1 MGGLLAVVILFLF
14 LRDVRCTLIIGL
26 SIPVSIMAT
35 FALMFQTDISLNI
48 MSLGGVALGV
58 GMLVDNSIVVLEAV
72 DRYRRQGGSVR
83 DQVYKGTKE
92 VGGAVTASTLT
103 TVAVFLPLVFVEGIA
118 GQLFKDQAL
127 TITYAL
133 LASLAVAL
141 TFIPMALALKGR
153 AAAAARRGSESNRP
167 APTSGW
173 GRFKARRF

>member
-1 MGGLLAVVILFLF
+1 
-14 LRDVRCTLIIGL
+14 
-26 SIPVSIMAT
+26 
-35 FALMFQTDISLNI
+35 
-48 MSLGGVALGV
+48 
-58 GMLVDNSIVVLEAV
+58 
-72 DRYRRQGGSVR
+72 QGGSVR
-83 DQVYKGTKE
+83 EQVYRGTKE

-141 TFIPMALALKGR
+141 TFIPMALALS
-153 AAAAARRGSESNRP
+153 GSAPPPLRVEPLNRS

-173 GRFKARRF
+173 GALKANVTRVARFLFVDIATVLLSDVRRLVRVCGGFLSRVLDPV